1 MKTTTV
7 RKLLPEA
14 WGFTCP
20 VHTPDGAP
28 CGLLNHITLSCAPI
42 GSEEVEMASKIPAFK
57 QLLASLGMNSQSSD
71 FNLIYPIEFLPV
83 VLDGILM
90 GYVDPKLAPH
100 LVNQLRMLK
109 IKQNITDE
117 LEGTVPMTLEIAY
130 LAPGRM
136 STAPSN
142 KQEGERDKNYY
153 FPGIYLSSQV
163 SRFVRPV

>member
-42 GSEEVEMASKIPAFK
+42 GFEEVEMAQNIPAFK
-57 QLLASLGMNSQSSD
+57 NLLSSLGMHSQQTD
-71 FNLIYPIEFLPV
+71 FNLVYPVDFLPI

-90 GYVDPKLAPH
+90 GYVDPKIAPH
-100 LVNQLRMLK
+100 MVN
-109 IKQNITDE
+109 
-117 LEGTVPMTLEIAY
+117 
-130 LAPGRM
+130 
-136 STAPSN
+136 
-142 KQEGERDKNYY
+142 
-153 FPGIYLSSQV
+153 
-163 SRFVRPV
+163 